1 MSGNDLDFD
10 DERRREAD
18 RWLAV
23 ATADIRA
30 VRLCL
35 DADEPMLGIAAYH
48 CQQAAEKVVKGMLVI
63 AGIPFAKTHDMT
75 RLGDLAAS
83 RYAEFQPLLAEVGRL
98 TVWGYAYRYPSLE
111 DALEPEPPT
120 EAFVAA
126 LQTIHRLADNLRSLI
141 ADNKKSE

>member
-1 MSGNDLDFD
+1 MSGNDRDID
-10 DERRREAD
+10 AERQREAD

-23 ATADIRA
+23 AAADIRT

-63 AGIPFAKTHDMT
+63 AGIPFATTHDMT

-83 RYAEFQPLLAEVGRL
+83 RYAEFQPLLAELGLL

-111 DALEPEPPT
+111 DALEPEPPP
-120 EAFVAA
+120 EVLVPA
-126 LQTIHRLADNLRSLI
+126 LQTIDRLADHLRLLI
-141 ADNKKSE
+141 ATDKNA